1 MKPSDFAGR
10 QSTSLVSGPLRL
22 TRGLPL
28 ILTKFVPPRSSIPLL
43 QRSRLLQLLDQIQ
56 WRRLGIVC
64 AGAGFG
70 KTTLLAQW
78 HQQMIDQGE
87 RVAWLSLDEEDD
99 DVWQFIPYLLQAL
112 RPLYGDW
119 DADFWRNIEE
129 QKPANSQQLLAGL
142 INQLHYCPHDLYLI
156 IDDFHMIN
164 DAGVYEALGYLL
176 RHAPAALH
184 LIIGSRIHPSLS
196 LSQLQAQDQLV
207 EIYDRDLQFTL
218 EETRK
223 YFSQTIAVPLSNQHA
238 LRLLSATE
246 GWIAGMKIASL
257 SPALQNDPEHLLRN
271 IRGGTRSIARYLKEV
286 VLDPLP
292 EEVLDFLVKTSFLN
306 RVNAGLCN
314 AVTGRDDGK
323 AMLAWI
329 ERHNL
334 FLSAL
339 DEQGYW
345 FRYHPLLQETLR
357 TILQQSNDIYPKQL
371 HELASHWFVEQR
383 LWSEAVRHALAAGKP
398 VHSPGQDG
406 ASAQSLAEEGDIDTL
421 VSWMH
426 HLPDCN
432 DPSRIDLQINLA
444 WALAHYFRF
453 DESRRLLDN
462 LDQMVVNHRES
473 MTRSAWLKLRVVR
486 AICEAFAENIPQ
498 SMAIVQP
505 LLAEV
510 PCGDTWV
517 DGLICNILSYCHV
530 VNQRYAEALEVQ
542 RYMPCPESPLDNLF
556 VSVYRAFIITQC
568 HLCQA
573 DLENAG
579 RYAESALRQ
588 AERYTGSQSTSGA
601 TLAPLLAEIA
611 YEQRSLD
618 SLDNLLADRLEL
630 IDRFSPPDALS
641 RCYTCLARQA
651 LHDGVPHEAERLLEH
666 AQRLAI
672 SRGWQRLQALLLTE
686 QVRVRL
692 QCGDYP
698 GAEQRQR
705 QLEQLAVHS
714 RIDAEHPCQRAI
726 AQHAAVSRSRLLLA
740 SGQAPQASILL
751 AGLVTE
757 QERRGDWLSA
767 ARLRTL
773 WSLSLW
779 KSGENAA
786 ARTALQPVLHL
797 AEQQNLQRIFLD
809 AGETLQPLL
818 TYMDESSAACKEQ
831 GATQIYRVE
840 QGVQGG
846 GIPRQSESHDVHW
859 ALSER
864 ELQVLHLVAD
874 GQMNKEIARSLAIS
888 VETVKWHLKN
898 IYSKLKVNSRTQ
910 AMSRALEMKLL
921 D

>member
-1 MKPSDFAGR
+1 MKPSDFKGR

-28 ILTKFVPPRSSIPLL
+28 ILTKFVPPRSSIQLL
-43 QRSRLLQLLDQIQ
+43 QRSRLLRLLDQIQ
-56 WRRLGIVC
+56 RRRLGVVC

-78 HQQMIDQGE
+78 HQQMVSQGE
-87 RVAWLSLDEEDD
+87 RVAWLSLDEDDD

-119 DADFWRNIEE
+119 DADFWRDIEE
-129 QKPANSQQLLAGL
+129 QTPSTSQQLLAGL

-156 IDDFHMIN
+156 VDDFHMIN

-176 RHAPAALH
+176 KHAPGALH

-196 LSQLQAQDQLV
+196 LSQLQAQDKLV

-218 EETRK
+218 EETRA
-223 YFSQTIAVPLSNQHA
+223 YFSQTVAAPLSNQHA

-257 SPALQNDPEHLLRN
+257 SPALHNEPEHFLLN
-271 IRGGTRSIARYLKEV
+271 IRGGTLSIARYLKEV

-292 EEVLDFLVKTSFLN
+292 VEVLDFLVKTSFLN
-306 RVNAGLCN
+306 RFNAGLCN
-314 AVTGRDDGK
+314 AVTGREDSK

-339 DEQGYW
+339 DERGYW

-357 TILQQSNDIYPKQL
+357 TILQQSDDIYLKQL

-383 LWSEAVRHALAAGKP
+383 LWSEAVRHALGAGKP

-406 ASAQSLAEEGDIDTL
+406 VSAQSLAEEGDIDTL

-426 HLPDCN
+426 HLPAST

-453 DESRRLLDN
+453 DESRKLLDN
-462 LDQMVVNHRES
+462 LDQMVVNHRDD

-486 AICEAFAENIPQ
+486 AICEAFAENIPE
-498 SMAIVQP
+498 SLAIVQP

-530 VNQRYAEALEVQ
+530 VSQRYAEAREVQ
-542 RYMPCPESPLDNLF
+542 RHMPCPESPLDNLF

-568 HLCQA
+568 HLCQG
-573 DLENAG
+573 DLRNAG
-579 RYAESALRQ
+579 QYAENALRQ
-588 AERYTGSQSTSGA
+588 AERYTGTQSTSGA
-601 TLAPLLAEIA
+601 TLAPLLAEMA
-611 YEQRSLD
+611 YEHNSLD
-618 SLDNLLADRLEL
+618 LLDHLLADRLEL

-641 RCYTCLARQA
+641 RCYIYLARQA
-651 LHDGVPHEAERLLEH
+651 LNDGMLHEAERLLEH
-666 AQRLAI
+666 AQRLAV

-686 QVRVRL
+686 QVRVHL
-692 QCGDYP
+692 QCMDYP
-698 GAEQRQR
+698 GAEQLQR
-705 QLEQLAVHS
+705 QLEQLAAHAK
-714 RIDAEHPCQRAI
+714 IDAEHPCQRAI
-726 AQHAAVSRSRLLLA
+726 AQHTALSRSRLLLA
-740 SGQAPQASILL
+740 SGQAQQACILL
-751 AGLVTE
+751 ADLVTE

-767 ARLRTL
+767 ARLRAL

-779 KSGENAA
+779 NSGENAA
-786 ARTALQPVLHL
+786 ARTALQPVLQL
-797 AEQQNLQRIFLD
+797 AEQQNLKRIFLD
-809 AGETLQPLL
+809 VGDTSPSLL
-818 TYMDESSAACKEQ
+818 THMYEFSATGKKLEKGIQ
-831 GATQIYRVE
+831 GEGMQLHS
-840 QGVQGG
+840 GG
-846 GIPRQSESHDVHW
+846 QDVHCE
-859 ALSER
+859 LSER
-864 ELQVLHLVAD
+864 ELQVLHLIAD

-898 IYSKLKVNSRTQ
+898 IYAKLKVNSRTQ
-910 AMSRALEMKLL
+910 ALSRALEMKLL

>member
-1 MKPSDFAGR
+1 MKPSDFKPHP
-10 QSTSLVSGPLRL
+10 STSLVSGPLRL

-28 ILTKFVPPRSSIPLL
+28 ILTKFVPPRSSIQLL
-43 QRSRLLQLLDQIQ
+43 PRSRLLLLLDHIQ
-56 WRRLGIVC
+56 RRRLGVVC

-78 HQQMIDQGE
+78 HQQMIAQGE
-87 RVAWLSLDEEDD
+87 RVAWLSLDEDD
-99 DVWQFIPYLLQAL
+99 DGVWQFIPYLLQAL

-129 QKPANSQQLLAGL
+129 QRPSSSQQLLAGL

-184 LIIGSRIHPSLS
+184 LIIGSRFHPNLS

-218 EETRK
+218 EETRR
-223 YFSQTIAVPLSNQHA
+223 YFSHTVAVPLSSQHA
-238 LRLLSATE
+238 QQLLSATE

-292 EEVLDFLVKTSFLN
+292 AEVLDFLVKTSFLN
-306 RVNAGLCN
+306 RLTAGLCD
-314 AVTGRDDGK
+314 AVTGRDDSK

-329 ERHNL
+329 ERRNL

-339 DEQGYW
+339 DEQGCW

-357 TILQQSNDIYPKQL
+357 TILQQNNDINLKHL
-371 HELASHWFVEQR
+371 HELASDWFVEER
-383 LWSEAVRHALAAGKP
+383 LWSEAVRHALGAGKP
-398 VHSPGQDG
+398 IHSPGQDG

-426 HLPDCN
+426 HLPAST

-453 DESRRLLDN
+453 DESRQLLDN
-462 LDQMVVNHRES
+462 LDQMVVNHRDDI
-473 MTRSAWLKLRVVR
+473 TRSVWLKLRVVR
-486 AICEAFAENIPQ
+486 AICEAFAENIPE
-498 SMAIVQP
+498 SLAIVQP
-505 LLAEV
+505 LLDNV

-542 RYMPCPESPLDNLF
+542 RHMPCPESPLDNLF

-568 HLCQA
+568 HLCQG
-573 DLENAG
+573 DLESAWW
-579 RYAESALRQ
+579 YAENALRQ
-588 AERYTGSQSTSGA
+588 AERYTGPQSTSGA
-601 TLAPLLAEIA
+601 TLAPLLAEMA
-611 YEQRSLD
+611 YERKNFD
-618 SLDNLLADRLEL
+618 SLDNLLAERRDF

-641 RCYTCLARQA
+641 RCYTYLARQA
-651 LHDGVPHEAERLLEH
+651 LNGDMPHEAERLLEH
-666 AQRLAI
+666 AQRLAV
-672 SRGWQRLQALLLTE
+672 SRGWQRPQALLLAE

-692 QCGDYP
+692 QCADYP
-698 GAEQRQR
+698 GAEQLQR
-705 QLEQLAVHS
+705 QLEHLAANA

-726 AQHAAVSRSRLLLA
+726 AHYAALSRSRLLLG
-740 SGQAPQASILL
+740 SGQAPQATILL
-751 AGLVTE
+751 AERVAE
-757 QERRGDWLSA
+757 QESRGDWLTA

-773 WSLSLW
+773 WSVALW
-779 KSGENAA
+779 NSGENAA
-786 ARTALQPVLHL
+786 ARTAVQPFLQL
-797 AEQQNLQRIFLD
+797 AEKQNLKGTLLD
-809 AGETLQPLL
+809 AGETLQALL
-818 TYMDESSAACKEQ
+818 LHINETSAASKET
-831 GATQIYRVE
+831 GAGYVHAPERGSLSAGKQL
-840 QGVQGG
+840 
-846 GIPRQSESHDVHW
+846 QSDNLDVNLD
-859 ALSER
+859 LSER
-864 ELQVLHLVAD
+864 ELQILQLIAD
-874 GQMNKEIARSLAIS
+874 GQMNKEIARALAIS
-888 VETVKWHLKN
+888 TETVKWHIKN
-898 IYSKLKVNSRTQ
+898 IYAKLKVNSRIQ
-910 AMSRALEMKLL
+910 AMSRAREMKLL